1 MNHST
6 RSATYSAR
14 SANRIDDLEKLITQ
28 LIKDNQ
34 MLQTKIDILEG
45 RTDHLEIM
53 SKKTVDAVN
62 QSMDDIMS
70 LETKCF
76 DMESSI
82 DNLDMKI

>member
-1 MNHST
+1 MAHST
-6 RSATYSAR
+6 RSATR
-14 SANRIDDLEKLITQ
+14 SANRIDDLEKMLVQ
-28 LIKDNQ
+28 LINDNKI
-34 MLQTKIDILEG
+34 LQQKLDALEG

-53 SKKTVDAVN
+53 SKKTIDAVN

-70 LETKCF
+70 LETRCF

>member
-6 RSATYSAR
+6 RSATR
-14 SANRIDDLEKLITQ
+14 SASRIDDLEKMLVQ
-28 LIKDNQ
+28 LINDNKI
-34 MLQTKIDILEG
+34 LQQKLDALEG

-53 SKKTVDAVN
+53 SKKIVDAVN

-70 LETKCF
+70 LEAKCF

>member
-6 RSATYSAR
+6 RSATR
-14 SANRIDDLEKLITQ
+14 SANRIDALEKMIVQ
-28 LIKDNQ
+28 LINENKI
-34 MLQTKIDILEG
+34 LQQKLETLER
-45 RTDHLEIM
+45 RTDQLEIM

>member
-6 RSATYSAR
+6 RSATRSAR
-14 SANRIDDLEKLITQ
+14 SANRIDDLEKMLLQ
-28 LIKDNQ
+28 LINDNKI
-34 MLQTKIDILEG
+34 LQQKIDVLED
-45 RTDHLEIM
+45 RTHHLEII